1 MEDTVKDYS
10 EIVIEKNI
18 PIPPPYTGNTRRAII
33 CKMNI
38 GDSIIVKLTD
48 RRAWATTAKRMKA
61 SMITRTLLH
70 DGKPNKDGYCR
81 IWRTK

>member
-1 MEDTVKDYS
+1 MKDYS
-10 EIVIEKNI
+10 EIVIETHI
-18 PIPPPYTGNTRRAII
+18 PIPPPYTGNTRRGII

-61 SMITRTLLH
+61 SMISRMLLH
-70 DGKPNKDGYCR
+70 DGRPNKDGYCR
-81 IWRTK
+81 MWRTE